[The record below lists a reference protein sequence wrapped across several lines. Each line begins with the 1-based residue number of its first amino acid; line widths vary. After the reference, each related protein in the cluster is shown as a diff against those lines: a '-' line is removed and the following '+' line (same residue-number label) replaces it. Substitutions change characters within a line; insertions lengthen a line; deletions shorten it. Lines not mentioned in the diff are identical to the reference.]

1 MNIQI
6 IDINKLIPAT
16 YNPRKDLKPDDAEY
30 IKIKNS
36 IVKFGFVSP
45 LVINKDMTVIGG
57 HQRLKVL
64 KDLGI
69 TEVECIVVDLDKTNE
84 KALNIALNKILMK
97 ELEKIAEELEK
108 GNLSLDESVSKF
120 EDGMKLSKK
129 CSDLLDT
136 AEKKIT
142 MLINDNGTI
151 KEENFNVA
159 NIEE

>member
-1 MNIQI
+1 MKE
-6 IDINKLIPAT
+6 DINFE
-16 YNPRKDLKPDDAEY
+16 DA
-30 IKIKNS
+30 
-36 IVKFGFVSP
+36 
-45 LVINKDMTVIGG
+45 
-57 HQRLKVL
+57 
-64 KDLGI
+64 
-69 TEVECIVVDLDKTNE
+69 
-84 KALNIALNKILMK
+84 MK

-129 CSDLLDT
+129 RSDLLDT

>member
-1 MNIQI
+1 MKE
-6 IDINKLIPAT
+6 DINFE
-16 YNPRKDLKPDDAEY
+16 DA
-30 IKIKNS
+30 
-36 IVKFGFVSP
+36 
-45 LVINKDMTVIGG
+45 
-57 HQRLKVL
+57 
-64 KDLGI
+64 
-69 TEVECIVVDLDKTNE
+69 
-84 KALNIALNKILMK
+84 MK

-151 KEENFNVA
+151 KEEYFNVA

>member
-1 MNIQI
+1 MKE
-6 IDINKLIPAT
+6 DINFE
-16 YNPRKDLKPDDAEY
+16 DA
-30 IKIKNS
+30 
-36 IVKFGFVSP
+36 
-45 LVINKDMTVIGG
+45 
-57 HQRLKVL
+57 
-64 KDLGI
+64 
-69 TEVECIVVDLDKTNE
+69 
-84 KALNIALNKILMK
+84 MK
-97 ELEKIAEELEK
+97 ELEKIAEELEE

>member
-1 MNIQI
+1 MKE
-6 IDINKLIPAT
+6 DINFV
-16 YNPRKDLKPDDAEY
+16 DA
-30 IKIKNS
+30 
-36 IVKFGFVSP
+36 
-45 LVINKDMTVIGG
+45 
-57 HQRLKVL
+57 
-64 KDLGI
+64 
-69 TEVECIVVDLDKTNE
+69 
-84 KALNIALNKILMK
+84 MK

>member
-1 MNIQI
+1 MKE
-6 IDINKLIPAT
+6 DINFE
-16 YNPRKDLKPDDAEY
+16 DA
-30 IKIKNS
+30 
-36 IVKFGFVSP
+36 
-45 LVINKDMTVIGG
+45 
-57 HQRLKVL
+57 
-64 KDLGI
+64 
-69 TEVECIVVDLDKTNE
+69 
-84 KALNIALNKILMK
+84 MK

-159 NIEE
+159 NNEE